1 MMMGDP
7 EMFPPLPN
15 GDVGSDVIGSVES
28 KSSKKSGKS
37 GSGVKFRANSY
48 TKLPTEQVE
57 TEVEI
62 NAEDE
67 SNQNL
72 KQTTSNIWEYYQY
85 CVKFLSSNH
94 EL

>member
-1 MMMGDP
+1 MMMMGDP

-28 KSSKKSGKS
+28 KSSKKSG
-37 GSGVKFRANSY
+37 SGVKFRPNSY
-48 TKLPTEQVE
+48 TKLPTEIE

-67 SNQNL
+67 NSPNL

-85 CVKFLSSNH
+85 CV
-94 EL
+94 

>member
-48 TKLPTEQVE
+48 TKLPTEVE
-57 TEVEI
+57 TEVKI

-67 SNQNL
+67 SNPNL
-72 KQTTSNIWEYYQY
+72 KQTTSNI
-85 CVKFLSSNH
+85 
-94 EL
+94 

>member
-15 GDVGSDVIGSVES
+15 GDVASDVIGSVES

-48 TKLPTEQVE
+48 TKLPTEVE
-57 TEVEI
+57 TEVKI

-67 SNQNL
+67 SNPNL
-72 KQTTSNIWEYYQY
+72 KQTTSNI
-85 CVKFLSSNH
+85 
-94 EL
+94 